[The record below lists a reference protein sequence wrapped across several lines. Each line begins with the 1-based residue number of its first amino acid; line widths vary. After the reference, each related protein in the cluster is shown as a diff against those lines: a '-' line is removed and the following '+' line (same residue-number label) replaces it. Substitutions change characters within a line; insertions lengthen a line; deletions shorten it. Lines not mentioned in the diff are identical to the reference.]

1 MPRLDLPRGA
11 VSAADGLVL
20 VDKPQ
25 EVTSH
30 DVVAMT
36 RRLAATRKVGHAGTL
51 DPMATGLLLLGV
63 GKATRLLTY
72 LVGADKTYEATIRL
86 GQETLT
92 EDAEGEVTSSRG
104 CALSMLDAE
113 RLASAMASLTGDIA
127 QVPSAVS
134 AIKIDGVRSY
144 KRVRDGEEV
153 ELEARPVTIYS
164 FELLGEPVAAVAEDS
179 GALTENPAS
188 PVEGSDEPR
197 SSSSEAVRTVE
208 VTDLHVR
215 VRCSSGTYIRALAR
229 DLGRAL
235 GVGAHL
241 TALRRTELGPFTTAQ
256 SSALE
261 AMGEQVAAD
270 AQSGQPRGLAT
281 IPLAEAA
288 RTLFPVV
295 ELDDAQA
302 KAVSLGQF
310 LPSEVLTTATEP
322 ARSWRSKGEKVWA
335 AFAPEGTLV
344 ALLSLVRGQCRPV
357 LVLDAGR
364 A

>member
-104 CALSMLDAE
+104 CVLSMLDGE

-144 KRVRDGEEV
+144 KRVRDGEQV
-153 ELEARPVTIYS
+153 ELEARPVTIHS
-164 FELLGEPVAAVAEDS
+164 FELLGEAVAAVAEV
-179 GALTENPAS
+179 PA
-188 PVEGSDEPR
+188 G
-197 SSSSEAVRTVE
+197 TVD

-229 DLGRAL
+229 DLGTAL

-256 SSALE
+256 SSVLE

-288 RTLFPVV
+288 RALFPVV

-364 A
+364 S